1 MTSRPCMMCWG
12 RPERPETLAG
22 TELEEMQLC
31 GRCGVSTKT
40 ALAFLQAH
48 GWLVISPGEVHRWTF
63 NDAQA
68 EQRDAQAEQREQ
80 GDPSPEDVDPATGE
94 IAPTAQRVSRTRKE
108 KGSPDS

>member
-1 MTSRPCMMCWG
+1 MTSKPCMMCWG

-48 GWLVISPGEVHRWTF
+48 GWLVISPREVHRWTF
-63 NDAQA
+63 NG
-68 EQRDAQAEQREQ
+68 AQAEQREQ